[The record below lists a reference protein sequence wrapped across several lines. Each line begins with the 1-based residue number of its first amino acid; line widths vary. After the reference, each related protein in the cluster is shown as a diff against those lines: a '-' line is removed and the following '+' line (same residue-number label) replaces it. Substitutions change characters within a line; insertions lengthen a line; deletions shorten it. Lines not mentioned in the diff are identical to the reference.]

1 MIIKVKGVKG
11 ISLPINMVVIIAVAV
26 IVLLSL
32 AAFFMS
38 GFIHPTAKMSD
49 TDAWNTGCG
58 MWRMRGCKLAD
69 VDDITILGYD
79 PDGDGEDDSLAVA
92 CARAFHYPLGDKTK
106 KCDKTNEDTALY
118 GANAKP
124 TEIQSGTCDPTKN
137 PCWVKC
143 CGYV

>member
-1 MIIKVKGVKG
+1 
-11 ISLPINMVVIIAVAV
+11 MVVIIAVAV

-38 GFIHPTAKMSD
+38 GFVHPTAKMSD

-58 MWRMRGCKLAD
+58 MWRMRGCKLED
-69 VDDITILGYD
+69 VDNITILGYD
-79 PDGDGEDDSLAVA
+79 PNGDGNDDSVAMA
-92 CARAFHYPLGDKTK
+92 CARAFNYPLGDDTTK
-106 KCDKTNEDTALY
+106 GTALY
-118 GANAKP
+118 GSKSGVTQSISAK
-124 TEIQSGTCDPTKN
+124 DN

>member
-1 MIIKVKGVKG
+1 MKG

-32 AAFFMS
+32 AAFFMG
-38 GFIHPTAKMSD
+38 GFVHPTAKMSD

-79 PDGDGEDDSLAVA
+79 PNGDGKDDSVAVA
-92 CARAFHYPLGDKTK
+92 CARAFNYPLGDKTK
-106 KCDKTNEDTALY
+106 NCDKTNEDTALY
-118 GANAKP
+118 GASATATQIASGVCNA
-124 TEIQSGTCDPTKN
+124 TEN

>member
-1 MIIKVKGVKG
+1 MKG

-38 GFIHPTAKMSD
+38 GFVQPTAKMSD

-79 PDGDGEDDSLAVA
+79 PNGDGKDDSVAVA
-92 CARAFHYPLGDKTK
+92 CARAFNYPLGDDTTK
-106 KCDKTNEDTALY
+106 GTALY
-118 GANAKP
+118 GSKSGVTQSISAK
-124 TEIQSGTCDPTKN
+124 DN